1 MLFHISETAFKA
13 NRDKCKSI
21 LNELTKNPK
30 SGVNNHSKLFNKIF
44 EIEVKG
50 NITRKQK
57 YAPLYAKIEYV
68 ILTAT
73 NYSERH
79 QCYLSYSIPNRN
91 TKLMTRYSI
100 LFSYISPNL

>member
-1 MLFHISETAFKA
+1 MLFYISETTFKA
-13 NRDKCKSI
+13 NKDKWKLI
-21 LNELTKNPK
+21 LNELTKNLK

-57 YAPLYAKIEYV
+57 YAPLYAKIEHV

-73 NYSERH
+73 NHSERYH
-79 QCYLSYSIPNRN
+79 
-91 TKLMTRYSI
+91 
-100 LFSYISPNL
+100 